1 MSSTRAAVS
10 PPVQVTVLVLALVV
24 VVATGL
30 QIFDIG
36 TRKVLLFGVGLLMGF
51 ALYHASFGFTGSY
64 RRAIRNGD
72 ITGVSAQLVM
82 LAVAM
87 LLFAPVLANGS
98 AFGRDVGGALAP
110 VSVSMAFGAFI
121 FGIGMQLAGGCASGT
136 LFSAGGGNVRMI
148 LVLLFFIAGSFWG
161 SLDLYW
167 WSQLPSI
174 GSVSLAQKFG
184 WPGALALQLS
194 ILAAVYL
201 GLRLIGARNHGH
213 LWGGWKPSWQNIFR
227 GPWPLMLSGIVLAL
241 LNLATLLIAGHPWS
255 ITWAFSL
262 WPAKAAMAIGWDP
275 TTNPFWNGGF
285 QQWSLS
291 RPVLADTT
299 SVMDIAIMLGA
310 LVAASLAGK
319 AGALRRLP
327 LASLVPIIIGGLL
340 MGYGARLAYGCNIGA
355 FFSGVASTSLH
366 GWVWILLA
374 VPGNIVGVRLR
385 PVLGLD

>member
-1 MSSTRAAVS
+1 MNSSRPAVS
-10 PPVQVTVLVLALVV
+10 PPVQVTVLAIALIVV
-24 VVATGL
+24 IALGM
-30 QIFDIG
+30 QIIDIG
-36 TRKVLLFGVGLLMGF
+36 TRKVLLFGVGLFMGV
-51 ALYHASFGFTGSY
+51 ALYHASFGFTGAY
-64 RRAIRNGD
+64 RRAIRDGD

-87 LLFAPVLANGS
+87 VLFAPVLAKGNV
-98 AFGRDVGGALAP
+98 FGQWVGGALAP

-174 GSVSLAQKFG
+174 GAVSLAQKFG
-184 WPGALALQLS
+184 WPMALALQLA

-201 GLRLIGARNHGH
+201 GLRLAGGRNHGN
-213 LWGGWKPSWQNIFR
+213 LWGEGRPSWQRVFR
-227 GPWPLMLSGIVLAL
+227 GSWPLMASGMVLAL
-241 LNLATLLIAGHPWS
+241 LNFATLLIAGHPWS

-262 WPAKAAMAIGWDP
+262 WPAKIVSALGWDLS
-275 TTNPFWNGGF
+275 TNPFWGGDF
-285 QQWSLS
+285 QQAALS
-291 RPVLADTT
+291 SPVLADTT

-310 LVAASLAGK
+310 LIAASLAGR
-319 AGALRRLP
+319 AGGLRRLP
-327 LASLVPIIIGGLL
+327 LASLVPIIIGGLM

-374 VPGNIVGVRLR
+374 VPGNMIGVRLR
-385 PVLGLD
+385 PVFGLD